1 MYYYGGDQKDTT
13 HIQKNRRDM
22 RDPAAGAACACLLL
36 SHRHLHQI
44 FSKNEQK
51 KS

>member
-1 MYYYGGDQKDTT
+1 
-13 HIQKNRRDM
+13 M
-22 RDPAAGAACACLLL
+22 RDPAAAGAACAACLL